1 MAIDPSKRREARILA
16 MQSLCQWDAQPDDRE
31 ALLAEYLQ
39 TQTSDDQIFG
49 YAQKLAK
56 AVWQYLN
63 NIDELISIS
72 CQGWT
77 VSRIAMVEPNI
88 LRIAAAEL
96 QLHETPHKVV
106 INEAIEIGRSFGGK
120 DSPGF
125 VNGVL
130 DEVYR
135 RMSDTGEET

>member
-1 MAIDPSKRREARILA
+1 MAIDTSKRREARILA
-16 MQSLCQWDAQPDDRE
+16 MQSLCQWDAQPDDRD
-31 ALLAEYLQ
+31 ALLAEYLLSR
-39 TQTSDDQIFG
+39 TDDEQIIG
-49 YAQKLAK
+49 YAQKLTK
-56 AVWQYLN
+56 AVWQFQTD
-63 NIDELISIS
+63 IDALISKS

-77 VSRIAMVEPNI
+77 ISRIALVERNI
-88 LRIAAAEL
+88 LRVAAAEL
-96 QLHETPHKVV
+96 KLEETPHKVV

-135 RMSDTGEET
+135 RMSDKGGEK